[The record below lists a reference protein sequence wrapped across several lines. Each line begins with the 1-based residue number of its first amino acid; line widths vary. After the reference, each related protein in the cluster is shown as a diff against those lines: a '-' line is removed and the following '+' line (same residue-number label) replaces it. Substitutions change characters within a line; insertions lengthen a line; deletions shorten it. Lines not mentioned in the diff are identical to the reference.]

1 MLPKFVKRN
10 STTVT
15 FLSLLMV
22 SFMLMSLDVKKRGKL
37 SKLDELLIDSAVV
50 TQRGATYSFYS
61 LREMWSGYLYLV
73 ELREENIHL
82 KKEAGQLKEQ
92 LNTMREA
99 VQENQRLKG
108 LLAFKEVTGHS
119 TVTAR
124 VIGMDPTSLFK
135 TITIGKGS
143 ADGVSKGM
151 AVVANDGVVGRVL
164 NSSADSS
171 RVLLIT
177 DRNSDV
183 DTLIQRSR
191 DRGIAEGADFGLL
204 QLKYLPR
211 SADAAEGDL
220 LVTSGV
226 GGIFPKG
233 LIIGSI
239 SKLDRS
245 AGGIFL
251 HAEVMPAVNFSK
263 LEEVLVITNSPKE
276 IGGLK

>member
-1 MLPKFVKRN
+1 MLLKFVKRN

-22 SFMLMSLDVKKRGKL
+22 SFMLMSMDVKKRGKL

-73 ELREENIHL
+73 GLREENIHL
-82 KKEAGQLKEQ
+82 KKEAGRLKEQ
-92 LNTMREA
+92 LNAMREA
-99 VQENQRLKG
+99 VQENQRLRG
-108 LLAFKEVTGHS
+108 LLAFKEDTGHS
-119 TVTAR
+119 TMTAR

-151 AVVANDGVVGRVL
+151 AVVANEGVVGRVL
-164 NSSADSS
+164 NSSAESS

-177 DRNSDV
+177 DRNSNV

-191 DRGIAEGADFGLL
+191 DRGIAEGGDFGLL
-204 QLKYLPR
+204 QFKYLPR

-226 GGIFPKG
+226 GGVFPKG

-239 SKLDRS
+239 SKLDKG

-251 HAEVMPAVNFSK
+251 YAEIKPAVNFSK
-263 LEEVLVITNSPKE
+263 LEEVLVITNSPRE
-276 IGGLK
+276 IGG